1 MIILVMSYPAGGKT
15 TLTENYTKD
24 GYHRVNRDE
33 LGGKLDN
40 LPLIVAD
47 LHKKGTNKFV
57 LDNTYADIESRK
69 SIIECAN
76 KLKLPIKCVWLD
88 TSIEDSQYNACQR
101 MIRKVGR
108 LMDPEDFKTCKDPNL
123 FPPVAL
129 FSYRKRFQKPTLS
142 EGFASLEVVKFIR
155 KKDPKYCNKALILDF
170 DDTLRQTDNP
180 LGYPT
185 KPSEVKILPG
195 RKEKIAE
202 YVKKGYILLGASNQS
217 GIAKKKLTAQDAVDC
232 FEETNHLLGHEI
244 DYFFC
249 RHSIPPI
256 VCYCRKPSTG
266 IGVYFI
272 EKYKLDASQCIF
284 VGDQTSDKTFSSRC
298 GFQYFDQA
306 EFFKY
311 TL

>member
-1 MIILVMSYPAGGKT
+1 MIILVLGFPAAGKT
-15 TLTENYTKD
+15 TLVEEFTKV

-40 LPLIVAD
+40 LHLIVAD
-47 LHKKGTNKFV
+47 LHKKGTDKFV

-69 SIIECAN
+69 SIIECAK

-88 TSIEDSQYNACQR
+88 TSFEDAQFNACQR

-129 FSYRKRFQKPTLS
+129 FSYKKRFQKPTIA
-142 EGFASLEVVKFIR
+142 EGFESVEKVIFVR
-155 KKDPKYCNKALILDF
+155 RKDPKYKNKALILDY
-170 DDTLRQTDNP
+170 DDTLRQTDNEF
-180 LGYPT
+180 GYPT

-217 GIAKKKLTAQDAVDC
+217 GIAKKKLTSQDAVNC
-232 FEETNHLLGHEI
+232 FEETNRQLGHDIE
-244 DYFFC
+244 YFFC
-249 RHSIPPI
+249 CHSIPPV
-256 VCYCRKPSTG
+256 VCYCRKPHPG
-266 IGVYFI
+266 MGVHFI
-272 EKYKLDASQCIF
+272 EKHKLDASQCIF
-284 VGDQTSDKTFSSRC
+284 VGDQTTDQTFAARC
-298 GFQYFDQA
+298 GFQYIDQA
-306 EFFKY
+306 EFFK
-311 TL
+311 